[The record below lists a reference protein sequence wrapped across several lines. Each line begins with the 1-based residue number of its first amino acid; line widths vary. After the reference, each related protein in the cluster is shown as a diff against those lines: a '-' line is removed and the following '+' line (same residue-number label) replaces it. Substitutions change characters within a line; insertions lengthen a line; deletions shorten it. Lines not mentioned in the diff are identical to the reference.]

1 MLNFR
6 GPGEPFSAEL
16 SAEQL
21 LRTNDLGEG
30 STRREEGKMMVRSQ
44 PQLCRL
50 GNEGGN
56 SLLF

>member
-1 MLNFR
+1 MFNFR

-16 SAEQL
+16 RAEQL

-30 STRREEGKMMVRSQ
+30 STRREEGKMTVRSQ
-44 PQLCRL
+44 SQLCRL
-50 GNEGGN
+50 EKEGGN

>member
-6 GPGEPFSAEL
+6 GPGELFSAEL
-16 SAEQL
+16 RAEQL

-30 STRREEGKMMVRSQ
+30 STRREEGKMTVRSQ
-44 PQLCRL
+44 SQLCRL
-50 GNEGGN
+50 GKEGGN